1 MSSTL
6 TLSKNLLAVS
16 LSAEEKGGISG
27 WLSESGNWSVFRLH
41 FNSHLLHLVSGKKTL
56 LFPQTPLCS
65 CRQAE
70 YRELQWLLVLIWSGR

>member
-41 FNSHLLHLVSGKKTL
+41 FNSHLLHLVLGKKTL
-56 LFPQTPLCS
+56 LFPTNPSLFLQTGRIQRAPV
-65 CRQAE
+65 A
-70 YRELQWLLVLIWSGR
+70 SGSDLEW